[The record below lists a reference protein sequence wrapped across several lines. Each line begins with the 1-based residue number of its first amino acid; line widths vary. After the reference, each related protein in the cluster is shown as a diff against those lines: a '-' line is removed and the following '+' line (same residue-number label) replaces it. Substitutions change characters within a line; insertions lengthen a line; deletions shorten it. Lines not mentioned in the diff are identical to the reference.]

1 MPGSL
6 PRCVAF
12 TAAGLPPRDSSP
24 ARLCHDKGAIQNF
37 TAGLAQPLRGEGD
50 PSQRGGAGPL
60 WISLIPS
67 TTPPEKVA
75 FWRAGSG
82 NNRGENADQVP
93 RSKCINGKAPISS
106 WNLSSSN
113 PVVILDLSH
122 SIGSLLG
129 DGMRAIQLRRDR
141 TAL

>member
-37 TAGLAQPLRGEGD
+37 TAGLAQLFAEREIRANAVAP
-50 PSQRGGAGPL
+50 GPL

-67 TTPPEKVA
+67 TMPPEKVA

-122 SIGSLLG
+122 SIGSFLE
-129 DGMRAIQLRRDR
+129 DGIRAKQLRRDR
-141 TAL
+141 TAI

>member
-37 TAGLAQPLRGEGD
+37 TAGLAQLFAEREIRANAVAP
-50 PSQRGGAGPL
+50 GPL
-60 WISLIPS
+60 WISLIRS
-67 TTPPEKVA
+67 TMPPEKVA

-122 SIGSLLG
+122 SIGSLLE